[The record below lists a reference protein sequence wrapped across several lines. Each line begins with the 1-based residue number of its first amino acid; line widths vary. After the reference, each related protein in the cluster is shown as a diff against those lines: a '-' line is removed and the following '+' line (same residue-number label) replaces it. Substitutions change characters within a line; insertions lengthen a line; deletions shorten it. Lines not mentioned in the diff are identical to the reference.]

1 MEVIAEGLI
10 NSIVGFN
17 YIDIEDF
24 KNKVKNK
31 NLAAVVV
38 EGSRFQNPNKKF
50 VKTIN
55 KFCKTNNVCLIIDEI
70 TSGWRNTIGGVYK
83 KIWF

>member
-1 MEVIAEGLI
+1 M
-10 NSIVGFN
+10 
-17 YIDIEDF
+17 
-24 KNKVKNK
+24 
-31 NLAAVVV
+31 V

-70 TSGWRNTIGGVYK
+70 TSDGETLLVVFIKNLVLNLIL
-83 KIWF
+83 